1 MPFNPKS
8 LKNLKPSKKGMTNNP
23 NGQPR
28 KTVWLVNKVLQD
40 EGYEPASKRDIEQN
54 YMQMIQ
60 LPMQKIIEL
69 AKDQEQPIL
78 IRTIAKNL
86 VSWKWFD
93 IIERMLDRGI
103 WKAIQKTEVEATVKD
118 YTFTSNLEENAK
130 T

>member
-8 LKNLKPSKKGMTNNP
+8 KENLKLFKKWESWNP
-23 NGQPR
+23 NWQPR
-28 KTVWLVNKVLQD
+28 KTVGLVNKILKD
-40 EGYEPASKRDIEQN
+40 EGYEPASKTDIEQN

-60 LPMQKIIEL
+60 LPMQKIIQL
-69 AKDQEQPIL
+69 AKDEEQPIL

-93 IIERMLDRGI
+93 IIEKMLDRGI
-103 WKAIQKTEVEATVKD
+103 WKAVQKTELEATVRD
-118 YTFTSNLEENAK
+118 YTFTSNLEDAK